1 MTEPEPTADAPATDD
16 TPAAEAPPEAAAAD
30 TAVTDTPGQT
40 GDVPAE
46 DAAEPSGLV
55 FSDDLANDK
64 ALAAEAARMAN
75 ISRTAQLS
83 IAQIMAGLEENPA
96 PSAGPAPAPE
106 APQHDSTDDDED
118 DEPQDTIPQALGRGV
133 WKRLARS

>member
-1 MTEPEPTADAPATDD
+1 
-16 TPAAEAPPEAAAAD
+16 
-30 TAVTDTPGQT
+30 
-40 GDVPAE
+40 
-46 DAAEPSGLV
+46 
-55 FSDDLANDK
+55 
-64 ALAAEAARMAN
+64 MAN

-106 APQHDSTDDDED
+106 ATLHDSSDDED

-133 WKRLARS
+133 FGMFKWLLLVVLFVLVIAGGGVAWLYRSATPDMLPEVKVTFDGSIPLPLCSRMPYPTHRRILS